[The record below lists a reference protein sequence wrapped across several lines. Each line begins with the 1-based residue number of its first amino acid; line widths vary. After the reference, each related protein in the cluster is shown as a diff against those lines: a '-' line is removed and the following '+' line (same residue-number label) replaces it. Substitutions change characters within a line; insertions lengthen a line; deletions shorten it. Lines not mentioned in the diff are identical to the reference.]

1 MHDLRDLKFT
11 LEVAMFEF
19 QIRAIVQVTL
29 CAAVKVVRG
38 ALRYY
43 DGQRCIAHPYT
54 IRLVKYMPVGKT
66 GKETGNENRK

>member
-11 LEVAMFEF
+11 PEVATFEF

-29 CAAVKVVRG
+29 CAAVKVARG

-43 DGQRCIAHPYT
+43 DDPRCIAHPYT
-54 IRLVKYMPVGKT
+54 IRLVRYMPVGKT
-66 GKETGNENRK
+66 GTDTGSENSK